1 MVITNN
7 GELKL
12 QFSLVMFHHPVDSRF
27 TVHVLFSTYVIYSC
41 SLFCL
46 EENDVTPFSFG

>member
-12 QFSLVMFHHPVDSRF
+12 HFSLVMFHHPVDSRF
-27 TVHVLFSTYVIYSC
+27 TVHVLFYTYVIDS

-46 EENDVTPFSFG
+46 EENDGTPFSFG